1 MQRNKNCRPPMGPL
15 LLLAALAIGCN
26 ATGKQ
31 AESPALS
38 SKQYMPGGRD
48 GPDYGTAAYASAT
61 ATPHAAIHRL
71 SEAPGARQT
80 TCPVTDAQLGSMGAP
95 VPVEVDGRT
104 VYVCCA
110 GCVEEL
116 RENPEKYLRDT
127 QPVTG
132 PGTESSD
139 AYSHRNHGRTS
150 SNSSAGGSSC
160 CH

>member
-1 MQRNKNCRPPMGPL
+1 MQRNRNWRLPMGPL

-31 AESPALS
+31 VESPALS
-38 SKQYMPGGRD
+38 SAQYMPAGRD
-48 GPDYGTAAYASAT
+48 GPGYGTAAYASAA

-71 SEAPGARQT
+71 PKTPDARQA
-80 TCPVTDAQLGSMGAP
+80 TCPVTAAQLGSMGAP

-104 VYVCCA
+104 EYVCCA

-127 QPVTG
+127 QPAMG
-132 PGTESSD
+132 PGTESFD
-139 AYSHRNHGRTS
+139 AYSHGNHGRTS